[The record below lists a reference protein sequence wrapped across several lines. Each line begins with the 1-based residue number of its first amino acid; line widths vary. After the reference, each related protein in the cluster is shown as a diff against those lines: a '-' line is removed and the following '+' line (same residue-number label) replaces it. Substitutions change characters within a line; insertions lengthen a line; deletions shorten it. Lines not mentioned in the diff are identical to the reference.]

1 MKYTL
6 REYHQMVVEKL
17 GPDVRAR
24 ISAGDLVDLL
34 DELEQLRKFRA
45 NEPLLP
51 QIGAVRD
58 SRISIINSTADFQ

>member
-6 REYHQMVVEKL
+6 REYYQMVVEKQ

-24 ISAGDLVDLL
+24 ISAGDLVVLL

-45 NEPLLP
+45 NEPLHP

-58 SRISIINSTADFQ
+58 RRISIINSTADLR